1 MRRVL
6 AHLLLGLTCVALR
19 AADPAPTAAAA
30 PAETPI
36 NVGDRFRYQVVE
48 DGDPA
53 IELTV
58 NNTGMI
64 ELPYYGPIAAS
75 GKTLPALGADITAA
89 LQKEL
94 YVTAT
99 VRLTVLEYRARAIN
113 RGRVH
118 LAGQVRRLG
127 PVDIDTTERNTLGR
141 VILAAGGLADFAD
154 DRNVRVVRKDPA
166 TGAFK
171 TIIVDLREVLE
182 KGRIDKD
189 LELQDGDFVIVDQ
202 KMIKW

>member
-1 MRRVL
+1 MRVRFL
-6 AHLLLGLTCVALR
+6 FPLLLFSLAAR
-19 AADPAPTAAAA
+19 AVEPTPAPTAA
-30 PAETPI
+30 PEGII
-36 NVGDRFRYQVVE
+36 NVGDRFRYQVLE

-58 NNTGMI
+58 SNTGMI
-64 ELPYYGPIAAS
+64 ELPYYGPIPAA
-75 GKTLPALGADITAA
+75 GKLLSSLITDITAA

-94 YVTAT
+94 YISAT
-99 VRLTVLEYRARAIN
+99 VRMTVLEYHTRAIN

-118 LAGQVRRLG
+118 LSGQVRRLG
-127 PVDIDTTERNTLGR
+127 PVDIDMSERNTLGR

-166 TGAFK
+166 TGTFK
-171 TIIVDLREVLE
+171 TLLVDLREVLE